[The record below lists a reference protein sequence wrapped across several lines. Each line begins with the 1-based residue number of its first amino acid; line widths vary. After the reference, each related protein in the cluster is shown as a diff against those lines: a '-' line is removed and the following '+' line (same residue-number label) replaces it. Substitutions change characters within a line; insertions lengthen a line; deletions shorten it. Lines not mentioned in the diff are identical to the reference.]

1 MTKPFDEI
9 NYRDGRLRRENVEK
23 DKDWLAAMVRRMT
36 GTVPQVRGFYRDK
49 DGVFRLIGFDSGS

>member
-23 DKDWLAAMVRRMT
+23 DKDWLAAMVRQMT

-49 DGVFRLIGFDSGS
+49 DGVFRLIGFGSGS